1 MYWLQPHYVY
11 NIFADIFMFYY
22 KIQCRVHL
30 PVTETGSPFIS
41 QQKFMVEFSQM
52 IKLKQSGSF
61 FVSVVKWKY
70 HDDL

>member
-1 MYWLQPHYVY
+1 
-11 NIFADIFMFYY
+11 MFYY

-30 PVTETGSPFIS
+30 PVSETGSPFIS
-41 QQKFMVEFSQM
+41 QQNFMVEFSQM

-61 FVSVVKWKY
+61 FVSVEKWKY